1 MRGRV
6 GRGGAGLGVTF
17 EVLPSFGSRHSV
29 MEATAWLSD
38 PALEWIY
45 SDKTEGEKNLRDVDS

>member
-1 MRGRV
+1 M
-6 GRGGAGLGVTF
+6 RGGAGLGVTF